1 MQTNQ
6 IINLGRIRG
15 DFPIL
20 KKGNLIYLDSSAT
33 SLTPKIVIDAMSE
46 YYENYN
52 SNVHRGIYPIS
63 QKATEEY
70 ELAHKKIA
78 DLINAKPKQI
88 IFTKN
93 TTESLNL
100 LAYSLM
106 KKLNKGD
113 RILLTEMEHHSNLVP
128 WQQLAKE
135 KGIFIDYIGLKKD

>member
-78 DLINAKPKQI
+78 AATELNCCDAPSLSEVFCRLCLI
-88 IFTKN
+88 F
-93 TTESLNL
+93 
-100 LAYSLM
+100 SLM
-106 KKLNKGD
+106 NTPADSGTLSYF
-113 RILLTEMEHHSNLVP
+113 L
-128 WQQLAKE
+128 
-135 KGIFIDYIGLKKD
+135 